1 MNSDIMIKRIYLLF
15 LFIVLLLPLSAQN
28 RSISGVVVDET
39 GEPIIGASVM
49 AGKQGTIT
57 DLDGHFSLSIPEKE
71 YKLTV
76 SYVGYKTRNYSIAGD
91 RPIRIMLEEDVQM
104 LSEVIAVGYG
114 TQKKVNL
121 TGAIEN
127 VDMSKMEH
135 RPITNASLALQGQV
149 SGVMV
154 VQNSGQAGE
163 DQGEIRIRGISSME
177 NNNTPLVIIDGL
189 EGDINDVDPKD
200 IASMTVM
207 KDASSAAI
215 YGNKA
220 ASGVILITTKQGAGD
235 LFQVDYTYT
244 QSWQQ
249 PTRTPDIIDGPTYIT
264 LWNEA
269 NRNDGNA
276 ERFDLEKELS
286 AYENGTKRS
295 LDWYDVYFNTAPMQK
310 HHINLILSS
319 GPIKSSTSF
328 TYLKQDGMMLGTGYN
343 NFNYRTNISADTRH
357 KIAHLDIHFSGYR
370 SETEDNTSVSRGVLN
385 KINSAPPYAPF
396 ITEKSTPDDLLS
408 YIQKDT
414 EDGTIYSGFANF
426 IGYKNNGGGKNT
438 IKNRINNNYVLT
450 VKPIKGME
458 IAAQYGFYYLSSSMT
473 RFLPVLTLQSDL
485 TSEAGA
491 AVSSSRAELTE
502 QRAETFFQN
511 GQITIKYKKVFKD
524 VHHFSAL
531 AGFSIEDENYKSIST
546 RVNGFVTN
554 VPILDFGEN
563 PTNPTGSVY
572 QRRSLSFFGRLNY
585 NYHERYLFEFNMRGD
600 GSSRFLNGHQW
611 GVFPSGSIGWRVSEE
626 EWFSPAKKV
635 LNNLKIRASYGL
647 LGNENIY
654 SKYAGYDQLK
664 SDISYSYE
672 DQVYNAIRLYS
683 VANRDATWEKTR
695 QLDVGLDLNL
705 WGKVNLTTDYYRKN
719 TYDILARVQVSNMIG
734 AESMPYQNIGEMLNT
749 GWELSADYR
758 DHKGKWRWEI
768 NGMISGQKNELLKLN
783 DTQQDHVFNQVD
795 DEFFSGYNMIITQVG
810 QSYGSYYG
818 YQVERIFQVED
829 FTWQNNSDPN
839 IPHQARQYELK
850 SEYAYQS
857 ESPRPGD
864 LMFKDLNGDGII
876 NDDDRTIIGKQLP
889 DFMYSFGARA
899 GWNGLDVGIFFQGVA
914 GCDVYTG
921 GYLVSPFF
929 NSAPLLQEYADN
941 RWTFENP
948 STTYQRVYIDKTKQK
963 IVSDYYINDA
973 SYLRLKNIEISYTLP
988 AKWLQ
993 KIHFTKIQIF
1003 GNIQNVVTWSKIKS
1017 FDPEK
1022 LGNVVS
1028 SDFHP
1033 QARVYS
1039 FGLNVVF

>member
-1 MNSDIMIKRIYLLF
+1 MIKRIS
-15 LFIVLLLPLSAQN
+15 LLLLMVVLVLPVFAEK
-28 RSISGVVVDET
+28 RPISGIVVDEQ
-39 GEPIIGASVM
+39 GEPVIGASVM
-49 AGKQGTIT
+49 AGEDGTIT
-57 DLDGHFSLSIPEKE
+57 DFDGKFTLSIPEKE

-76 SYVGYKTRNYSIAGD
+76 SYIGYKTCHYSLVKNK
-91 RPIRIMLEEDVQM
+91 PIRIVLEEDVQM

-127 VDMSKMEH
+127 VDMSKMDY
-135 RPITNASLALQGQV
+135 RPISNASLALQGQV
-149 SGVMV
+149 AGVMV
-154 VQNSGQAGE
+154 VQQSGQAGE
-163 DQGEIRIRGISSME
+163 DQGEIRIRGVSSME
-177 NNNTPLVIIDGL
+177 NNNAPLVIIDGM
-189 EGDINDVDPKD
+189 EGDINDVDSKD

-235 LFQVDYTYT
+235 LFQVDYTFT

-249 PTRTPDIIDGPTYIT
+249 PTRIPDIVDGPTYVT

-269 NRNDGNA
+269 NRYDGNA
-276 ERFDLEKELS
+276 ERFDLEKELA
-286 AYENGTKRS
+286 AYEKGTKRS
-295 LDWYDVYFNTAPMQK
+295 LDWYDVYFRTAPMQK

-328 TYLKQDGMMLGTGYN
+328 TYLKQDGMMRGTGYK
-343 NFNYRTNISADTRH
+343 NFNYRTNISAETKH
-357 KIAHLDIHFSGYR
+357 KIARLDIHVAGYR
-370 SETEDNTSVSRGVLN
+370 SETEDNTSVARSVLN
-385 KINSAPPYAPF
+385 KINSAPPYAPY
-396 ITEKSTPDDLLS
+396 ITEKSNPNDLLT
-408 YIQKDT
+408 YVRKDT

-426 IGYKNNGGGKNT
+426 IGYKENGGGKNT
-438 IKNRINNNYVLT
+438 IKNRVNNNYILT
-450 VKPIKGME
+450 VKPVKGLE

-485 TSEAGA
+485 TSESGA

-511 GQITIKYKKVFKD
+511 GQITAKYNNTFKEH
-524 VHHFSAL
+524 HHFGAL
-531 AGFSIEDENYKSIST
+531 VGFSIEDESYKSISS
-546 RVNGFVTN
+546 RVTGFVTN
-554 VPILDFGEN
+554 VPVMDFGEN
-563 PTNPTGSVY
+563 PTNPTSSVY

-585 NYHERYLFEFNMRGD
+585 NYHERYLFEFNIRGD
-600 GSSRFLNGHQW
+600 GSSRFLPQNQW
-611 GVFPSGSIGWRVSEE
+611 GVFPSGSIGWRISEE
-626 EWFSPAKKV
+626 DWFSPAKHV
-635 LNNLKIRASYGL
+635 MNNLKIRASYGL

-654 SKYAGYDQLK
+654 TKYAGYDQLK
-664 SDISYSYE
+664 SDINYAYE
-672 DQVYNAIRLYS
+672 AQVYNAIRIYS
-683 VANRDATWEKTR
+683 VANKNASWEKTR
-695 QLDVGLDLNL
+695 QLDVGLDMNFFGKLNI
-705 WGKVNLTTDYYRKN
+705 TADYYRKN
-719 TYDILARVQVSNMIG
+719 TYDILARVQVSNLIG
-734 AESMPYQNIGEMLNT
+734 AETMPFQNIGEMLNT

-758 DHKGKWRWEI
+758 DRKGKWHWEI
-768 NGMISGQKNELLKLN
+768 NGMVSGQQNKLIKLN
-783 DTQQDHVFNQVD
+783 DTNQDHVFNQVD

-818 YQVERIFQVED
+818 YQVDRIFQVED
-829 FTWQNNSDPN
+829 FTWQNNSNPN
-839 IPHQARQYELK
+839 VPYQARQYELK
-850 SEYAYQS
+850 DGFASQS
-857 ESPRPGD
+857 EAPRPGD
-864 LMFKDLNGDGII
+864 LKFKDLNGDGII
-876 NDDDRTIIGKQLP
+876 NDADRTIIGKQLP
-889 DFMYSFGARA
+889 DFMYSFGARV
-899 GWNGLDVGIFFQGVA
+899 GWNGLDFGIFFQGVA

-941 RWTFENP
+941 RWTIDNP
-948 STTYQRVYIDKTKQK
+948 STTHQRVYIDKTKQK
-963 IVSDYYINDA
+963 IVSDYYIDDA
-973 SYLRLKNIEISYTLP
+973 SYLRLKNIELSYSLP
-988 AKWLQ
+988 DKWMK

-1033 QARVYS
+1033 QSRIYS
-1039 FGLNVVF
+1039 IGLNVVF

>member
-1 MNSDIMIKRIYLLF
+1 MKHFCLLF
-15 LFIVLLLPLSAQN
+15 FILCPLTFVWSAD
-28 RSISGVVVDET
+28 RTIHGVVVDDL
-39 GEPIIGASVM
+39 GEPVIGASVM
-49 AGKQGTIT
+49 AGSTGTIT
-57 DLDGHFSLSIPEKE
+57 DFDGNFSLTIPEKE
-71 YKLTV
+71 FKLTV
-76 SYVGYKTRNYSIAGD
+76 SYIGYKTRNYTITGNK
-91 RPIRIMLEEDVQM
+91 PIRITLEEDVQM
-104 LSEVIAVGYG
+104 LTEVVAVGYG
-114 TQKKVNL
+114 SQKKVNL

-127 VDMSKMEH
+127 VDMSKMDH
-135 RPITNASLALQGQV
+135 RPISNASLALQGQV

-163 DQGEIRIRGISSME
+163 DQGQIRIRGVSSME
-177 NNNTPLVIIDGL
+177 NNNAPLVIIDGL
-189 EGDINDVDPKD
+189 EGDINDVDAKD

-220 ASGVILITTKQGAGD
+220 ASGVILITTKQGEGD

-244 QSWQQ
+244 QSWQE

-269 NRNDGNA
+269 NRGDGNA
-276 ERFDLEKELS
+276 ERFNLEKELDS
-286 AYENGTKRS
+286 YTKGTKRS

-328 TYLKQDGMMLGTGYN
+328 TYLKQDGMMRGTGYN
-343 NFNYRTNISADTRH
+343 NFNYRTNISAETKR
-357 KIAHLDIHFSGYR
+357 KIARLDIHVSGYR
-370 SETEDNTSVSRGVLN
+370 SETEDNTSVSRSVLN

-396 ITEKSTPDDLLS
+396 ITEKSTPDDVLS
-408 YIQKDT
+408 YVRKETD
-414 EDGTIYSGFANF
+414 DGTIYSGFANF
-426 IGYKNNGGGKNT
+426 IGYKENGGGKNT
-438 IKNRINNNYVLT
+438 IKNRVNNNYVLT
-450 VKPIKGME
+450 VKPVNGLE
-458 IAAQYGFYYLSSSMT
+458 LAAQYGFYYLSSSMT

-485 TSEAGA
+485 TSESGA

-511 GQITIKYKKVFKD
+511 GQITAKYNKVFKNH
-524 VHHFSAL
+524 HHFGAL
-531 AGFSIEDENYKSIST
+531 LGFSLEDESYKSINT
-546 RVNGFVTN
+546 RVTGFVTN
-554 VPILDFGEN
+554 VPVLDFGEN
-563 PTNPTGSVY
+563 PVNPTGAVY

-585 NYHERYLFEFNMRGD
+585 NYHERYLLEFNIRGD
-600 GSSRFLNGHQW
+600 GSSRFLPGYQW
-611 GVFPSGSIGWRVSEE
+611 GVFPSGSVGWRMSEE

-635 LNNLKIRASYGL
+635 LHNLKLRASYGL

-664 SDISYSYE
+664 SDISYAYE
-672 DQVYNAIRLYS
+672 GQVYNAIRLYS
-683 VANRDATWEKTR
+683 IANKNATWEKTR
-695 QLDVGLDLNL
+695 QLDVGLDMNLFGKLNI
-705 WGKVNLTTDYYRKN
+705 TADYYRKN
-719 TYDILARVQVSNMIG
+719 TYDILARVQVSNLVG
-734 AESMPYQNIGEMLNT
+734 TESMPYQNIGEMLNT

-758 DHKGKWRWEI
+758 DRKGKWRWEF
-768 NGMISGQKNELLKLN
+768 NGMISGQRNELIKLN
-783 DTQQDHVFNQVD
+783 ETKQDHVFNQVD

-818 YQVERIFQVED
+818 YQVDRIFQVED
-829 FTWQNNSDPN
+829 FVWQNNSDPS
-839 IPHQARQYELK
+839 IPYQARQYELRQG
-850 SEYAYQS
+850 YAAQS
-857 ESPRPGD
+857 EAPRPGD
-864 LMFKDLNGDGII
+864 LKFKDLNNDGII

-889 DFMYSFGARA
+889 DLMYSFGARA
-899 GWNGLDVGIFFQGVA
+899 GWNGLDFGIFFQGVA

-941 RWTFENP
+941 RWTYDNP
-948 STTYQRVYIDKTKQK
+948 STTHQRVYIDKTKQK

-973 SYLRLKNIEISYTLP
+973 SYLRLKSIELSYTLP
-988 AKWLQ
+988 SKWMK
-993 KIHFTKIQIF
+993 KIHFTKIQVF
-1003 GNIQNVVTWSKIKS
+1003 GNIQNLVTWSKIKS

-1033 QARVYS
+1033 QARIYS
-1039 FGLNVVF
+1039 IGLNVVF

>member
-1 MNSDIMIKRIYLLF
+1 MKRFCLLF
-15 LFIVLLLPLSAQN
+15 FILCPLTFVWSAD
-28 RSISGVVVDET
+28 RTIHGVVVDDL
-39 GEPIIGASVM
+39 GEPVIGASVM
-49 AGKQGTIT
+49 AGSTGTIT
-57 DLDGHFSLSIPEKE
+57 DFDGNFSLTIPEKE
-71 YKLTV
+71 FKLTV
-76 SYVGYKTRNYSIAGD
+76 SYIGYKTRNYTITGNK
-91 RPIRIMLEEDVQM
+91 PIRITLEEDVQM
-104 LSEVIAVGYG
+104 LSEVVAVGYG
-114 TQKKVNL
+114 SQKKVNL

-127 VDMSKMEH
+127 VDMSKMDH
-135 RPITNASLALQGQV
+135 RPISNASLALQGQV

-163 DQGEIRIRGISSME
+163 DQGQIRIRGVSSME
-177 NNNTPLVIIDGL
+177 NNNAPLVIIDGL
-189 EGDINDVDPKD
+189 EGDINDVDAKD

-220 ASGVILITTKQGAGD
+220 ASGVILITTKQGEGD

-244 QSWQQ
+244 QSWQE

-269 NRNDGNA
+269 NRGDGNA
-276 ERFDLEKELS
+276 ERFNLEKELES
-286 AYENGTKRS
+286 YAKGTKRS

-328 TYLKQDGMMLGTGYN
+328 TYLDQDGMMLGTGYN
-343 NFNYRTNISADTRH
+343 NFNYRTNISAETKH
-357 KIAHLDIHFSGYR
+357 KIARLDIHVSGYR
-370 SETEDNTSVSRGVLN
+370 SETEDNTSVARSVLN

-396 ITEKSTPDDLLS
+396 ITEKSTPDDPLS
-408 YIQKDT
+408 YVRKETD
-414 EDGTIYSGFANF
+414 DGTIYAGFANF
-426 IGYKNNGGGKNT
+426 IGYKEKGGGKNT
-438 IKNRINNNYVLT
+438 IKNRVNNNYVLT
-450 VKPIKGME
+450 VKPLDGLE
-458 IAAQYGFYYLSSSMT
+458 LAAQYGFYYLSSSMT

-511 GQITIKYKKVFKD
+511 GQITAKYNKVFKD
-524 VHHFSAL
+524 HHHFGAL
-531 AGFSIEDENYKSIST
+531 LGFSLEDESYKSINT
-546 RVNGFVTN
+546 RVTGFVTN
-554 VPILDFGEN
+554 VPVLDFGEN
-563 PTNPTGSVY
+563 PVNPTGSVY
-572 QRRSLSFFGRLNY
+572 QRRSLSFFGRVNY
-585 NYHERYLFEFNMRGD
+585 NYHERYLLEFNIRGD
-600 GSSRFLNGHQW
+600 GSSRFLPGYQW
-611 GVFPSGSIGWRVSEE
+611 GVFPSGSVGWRMSEE

-635 LNNLKIRASYGL
+635 LHNLKLRASYGL

-664 SDISYSYE
+664 SDISYAY
-672 DQVYNAIRLYS
+672 DGQVYNAIRLYS
-683 VANRDATWEKTR
+683 IANKNATWEKTR
-695 QLDVGLDLNL
+695 QLDVGLDMNLFGKLNI
-705 WGKVNLTTDYYRKN
+705 TADYYRKN
-719 TYDILARVQVSNMIG
+719 TYDILARVQVSNLVG
-734 AESMPYQNIGEMLNT
+734 TESMPYQNIGEMLNS

-758 DHKGKWRWEI
+758 DRKGKWHWEF
-768 NGMISGQKNELLKLN
+768 NGMISGQRNELIKLN

-818 YQVERIFQVED
+818 YQVDRIFQVDD
-829 FTWQNNSDPN
+829 FVWQNNSDPS
-839 IPHQARQYELK
+839 IPYQARQYELK
-850 SEYAYQS
+850 PGIASQS
-857 ESPRPGD
+857 EAPRPGD
-864 LMFKDLNGDGII
+864 LKFKDLKEDGII

-889 DFMYSFGARA
+889 DLMYSFGARA
-899 GWNGLDVGIFFQGVA
+899 GWNGLDFGIFFQGVA

-941 RWTFENP
+941 RWTYDNP
-948 STTYQRVYIDKTKQK
+948 STTHQRVYIDKTKQK

-973 SYLRLKNIEISYTLP
+973 SYLRLKSIELSYTLP
-988 AKWLQ
+988 SKWMK
-993 KIHFTKIQIF
+993 KIHFTKIQVF
-1003 GNIQNVVTWSKIKS
+1003 GNIQNLVTWSKIKS

-1033 QARVYS
+1033 QARIYS
-1039 FGLNVVF
+1039 LGLNVVF